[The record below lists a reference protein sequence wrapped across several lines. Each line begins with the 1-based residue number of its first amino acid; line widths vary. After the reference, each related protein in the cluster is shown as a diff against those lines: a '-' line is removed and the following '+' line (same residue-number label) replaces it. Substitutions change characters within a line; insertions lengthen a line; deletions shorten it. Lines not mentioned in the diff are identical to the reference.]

1 MALAAFS
8 VLRCEPRLGLV
19 AATGRRT
26 DLLVRA
32 DPGDDD
38 GIKTT
43 DHLLKGGLVRISV
56 FGLGYVGSVSA
67 GCLTALGHD
76 VIGVDVNTMKADMI
90 NAGQSPV
97 IEKGLDTLIV
107 EGIKTGRL
115 GATTRASEAII
126 ASDVSLVCVG
136 TPSDNNGNLNLTYVE
151 RVSQEIGEALATKN
165 SYHTVVIRST
175 MLPGSTEERVIPI
188 LESASGRRAGQDFG
202 VSFNPEFLREGTAV
216 HDFHHPPFSLI
227 GQYDDRGAKTLADLY
242 ANIDAPRLIV
252 PLKVAEMVKYAN
264 NAFHALKVTFAN
276 EIGNICKQQ
285 GIDSH
290 QVMDI
295 FCMDE
300 KLNLSSY
307 YLKPGFAFGGSC
319 LPKDLRALLYHAHR
333 MNSSV
338 PVLEAILPSN
348 ELQIKH
354 GFELIKKTGKKKIGV
369 LGLSFKAGTDDLRE
383 SPLVELVET
392 LIGKG
397 YQVKLYDKNVSLARL
412 HGTNRA
418 YIERTTPH
426 IATLMCHSIEEVLA
440 ESEVIVIG
448 NKAPEFRQVFDQQ
461 CQNHIVIDL
470 VRISPD
476 TDELNAGNAR
486 YEGICW

>member
-1 MALAAFS
+1 
-8 VLRCEPRLGLV
+8 
-19 AATGRRT
+19 
-26 DLLVRA
+26 
-32 DPGDDD
+32 
-38 GIKTT
+38 
-43 DHLLKGGLVRISV
+43 VRISV

-67 GCLTALGHD
+67 GCLSDLGHD
-76 VIGVDVNTMKADMI
+76 VIGVDVNPTKVDMI

-97 IEKGLDTLIV
+97 IEAGLDTLIAKAV
-107 EGIKTGRL
+107 EANQLK
-115 GATTRASEAII
+115 ASDSASEAIS
-126 ASDVSLVCVG
+126 ASDASLICVG
-136 TPSDNNGNLNLTYVE
+136 TPSDSNGNLDLTFVE
-151 RVSQEIGEALATKN
+151 RVCQEIGQALAAKEG
-165 SYHTVVIRST
+165 YHVVVVRST

-188 LESASGRRAGQDFG
+188 LESASGRQAGRGFG

-227 GQYDDRGAKTLADLY
+227 GEYDAQGSQVVADLY
-242 ANIDAPRLIV
+242 ADVDAPVLIV
-252 PLKVAEMVKYAN
+252 PLRAAEMVKYAN
-264 NAFHALKVTFAN
+264 NAFHALKVVFAN
-276 EIGNICKQQ
+276 EVGSICKQQ

-333 MNSSV
+333 LDLSV

-348 ELQIKH
+348 ELQVKR
-354 GFELIKKTGKKKIGV
+354 GFELIRKTGKKKIGV
-369 LGLSFKAGTDDLRE
+369 LGFSFKAGTDDLRE
-383 SPLVELVET
+383 SPLVELIET

-397 YQVKLYDKNVSLARL
+397 YQVKVYDENVSLARL
-412 HGTNRA
+412 HGANRA
-418 YIERTTPH
+418 YIEREIPH
-426 IATLMCHSIEEVLA
+426 IATLMCGSAEEVML

-448 NKAPEFRQVFDQQ
+448 NKAPEFRHVLDQWVRPEQ
-461 CQNHIVIDL
+461 TIIDL
-470 VRISPD
+470 VRIWENL
-476 TDELNAGNAR
+476 DELDAR